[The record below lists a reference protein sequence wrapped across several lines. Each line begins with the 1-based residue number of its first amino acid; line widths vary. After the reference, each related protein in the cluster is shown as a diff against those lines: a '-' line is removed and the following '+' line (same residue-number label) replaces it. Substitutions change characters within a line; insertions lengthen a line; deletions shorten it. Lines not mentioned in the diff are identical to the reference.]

1 MTILFLCHEHN
12 LCKELWGYA
21 RAFRRRGVCLVC
33 IEEGFP
39 FNGSLDRLLQRC
51 PERPSLILQPESDY
65 PFLPWGLAEVDIP
78 TACFQFDTFSYPR
91 RRIRWSKLFDY
102 PVVFHPGFEEQFR
115 RAGNPMTLTLYH
127 AAQRDLFDVPEQE
140 RVFEVGW
147 VGRVNGTI
155 YKTRH
160 AVLRALQTEFR
171 MNDWERQHTLEEMA
185 EVYRRSKIVVNI
197 GADYCPQDANMRVF
211 EAMASGALLITQVPS
226 ELSAIGLEEGAHFV
240 GFRDPAGV
248 VGLVRHYLGDEAARC
263 RIAAAGREKVLR
275 EHTYDCRVETILSR
289 LEQDAGRVF
298 APARQWSEE
307 QVRLL
312 YLDFYAANLC
322 LDCAYGELQQIAR
335 RSLRSALAGVSLIA
349 RAWARRS
356 RGRLVAK
363 VLRSS

>member
-1 MTILFLCHEHN
+1 MNILFLCHDHN

-21 RAFRRRGVCLVC
+21 RAFRRLGVRLVC

-39 FNGSLDRLLQRC
+39 FNGNLDRLLQQC

-78 TACFQFDTFSYPR
+78 TACFQFDTFSYTQ

-127 AAQRDLFDVPEQE
+127 AAQRDLFDLPEQE

-147 VGRVNGTI
+147 VGNVNSTI

-160 AVLRALQTEFR
+160 AVLRALQSAFR
-171 MNDWERQHTLEEMA
+171 MNDWERQHTLEETA
-185 EVYRRSKIVVNI
+185 EVYKRSRIVVNI

-211 EAMASGALLITQVPS
+211 ETMASGALLITQVPS
-226 ELSAIGLEEGAHFV
+226 ELSAIGLEEGTHFV
-240 GFRDPAGV
+240 GFRDPAEV
-248 VGLVRHYLGDEAARC
+248 VGLVRHYLSDEAARR
-263 RIAAAGREKVLR
+263 RIAAAGREKVLG
-275 EHTYDCRVETILSR
+275 EHTYDRRAETILAR
-289 LEQDAGRVF
+289 LAQDQGRLF

-307 QVRLL
+307 QVRLV
-312 YLDFYAANLC
+312 YLDYYAANLC

-335 RSLRSALAGVSLIA
+335 RSLRGALAGVSLIA

-356 RGRLVAK
+356 RGRLAAR